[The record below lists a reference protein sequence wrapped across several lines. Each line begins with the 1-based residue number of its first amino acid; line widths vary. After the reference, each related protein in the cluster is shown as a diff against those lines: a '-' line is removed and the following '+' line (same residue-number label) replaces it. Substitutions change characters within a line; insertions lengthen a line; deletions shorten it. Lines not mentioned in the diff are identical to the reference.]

1 MFLTEEQI
9 QILTGRRYKA
19 KQREELLRQG
29 VPFRKRHDGFP
40 VVSTSFFENSDAIS
54 GRINKHKEEPNFD
67 GL

>member
-9 QILTGRRYKA
+9 QILTGYQYKA
-19 KQREELLRQG
+19 KQRAELRRQG

-40 VVSTSFFENSDAIS
+40 VVSTSFFENPDAN
-54 GRINKHKEEPNFD
+54 GAGINKHREQPNFD